1 MPSHTEAERAK
12 RGASTG
18 THNTGLTAGS
28 VPGIEAILTALQTG
42 GQPLGQLGKSPQGIN
57 PSEVA
62 LSTTL
67 PRGLPGQAAP
77 AQPNPSQAALDPATL
92 EQIQVILQ
100 ALLTGGAG
108 GFNTGGQ
115 PVG

>member
-1 MPSHTEAERAK
+1 MPSHTEAERLK
-12 RGASTG
+12 RKGPN
-18 THNTGLTAGS
+18 THNAGPTGGA

-42 GQPLGQLGKSPQGIN
+42 GQPIGQIGRENQGIN
-57 PSEVA
+57 PSEA
-62 LSTTL
+62 QMPTTL

-92 EQIQVILQ
+92 EQIQTILQ

-108 GFNTGGQ
+108 GFNSGGT